1 MRVSGVHSM
10 VGFFFSVSFI
20 DFNPEHL
27 KEAKKTVVGWR
38 SLWGASDVSLC
49 IRTLGSETLPLPI
62 YQHEPD
68 RAFDSINPIALSLNF
83 PHLSQSQD
91 TRVKIDS

>member
-1 MRVSGVHSM
+1 M

-38 SLWGASDVSLC
+38 SLCGASERLA
-49 IRTLGSETLPLPI
+49 P
-62 YQHEPD
+62 Y
-68 RAFDSINPIALSLNF
+68 
-83 PHLSQSQD
+83 
-91 TRVKIDS
+91 